1 MNKNELSTTTTI
13 GGYSAQNLSDR
24 SIFFSKEKEKLR
36 LSFKIDSIS
45 SIDGSELLKFKL
57 GNGNICRFMRFT
69 DPENFIPSLTF
80 DIVDTEKNEII
91 LKAAKVFHNA
101 SGIGGF
107 LLSHNFIT
115 QWEIMPMD
123 KIARS
128 FVLGDRESFL
138 SLIDEFNIK
147 LSQEAAWYI
156 KNELE

>member
-1 MNKNELSTTTTI
+1 MDSNKFSTITSV
-13 GGYSAQNLSDR
+13 GGYSTHNLSDKK
-24 SIFFSKEKEKLR
+24 IFFAKEKKKIR
-36 LSFKIDSIS
+36 LSFKLYSIS
-45 SIDGSELLKFKL
+45 SIDGSEILKFEL
-57 GNGNICRFMRFT
+57 GNGNICRFMRFI
-69 DPENFIPSLTF
+69 DPDNSIPSLTF
-80 DIVDTEKNEII
+80 DIVDIEKKEII
-91 LKAAKVFHNA
+91 LKAGKVFNYA
-101 SGIGGF
+101 AGIGGF